1 MELESRVA
9 AAYSQLAL
17 VELSRRIARQRE
29 QRHRQETFALTRAA
43 AKVAAPLPV
52 VDDGNPTS
60 EISDSGVVHPN
71 STDLAT
77 VDSLTATALLR
88 LNDAKKDEKPGIEGS
103 WTTTASFLELA
114 LQDVSKAWES
124 ASRFAANAENEANR
138 RLHEQEASS
147 ATIAKLQAQLL
158 NERRLAMNRQHEAVA
173 SGVRA
178 SASIKKLAVQAKEQS
193 HSERAAAQRDSL
205 RDMHRL
211 VRLSE
216 LHWSL

>member
-17 VELSRRIARQRE
+17 VELSRKKARQRE
-29 QRHRQETFALTRAA
+29 QRHRQETLALTRAA

-60 EISDSGVVHPN
+60 ETSKRGLIYPN
-71 STDLAT
+71 SADLAS
-77 VDSLTATALLR
+77 VDSVTATALLR
-88 LNDAKKDEKPGIEGS
+88 IDHAKIDEKPGIEGC

-114 LQDVSKAWES
+114 YQDVCKAWQS
-124 ASRFAANAENEANR
+124 ASRFAANAEIEADR

-147 ATIAKLQAQLL
+147 ATIAKLQEQLL
-158 NERRLAMNRQHEAVA
+158 NERRLAMDRQHKAVA
-173 SGVRA
+173 SGIRA
-178 SASIKKLAVQAKEQS
+178 SASLKNLAVQAKQQS

-205 RDMHRL
+205 RDMHRSVHL
-211 VRLSE
+211 
-216 LHWSL
+216 